1 MYNYQ
6 GSFITKKEV
15 YLIEV
20 KMLSW
25 RSLLMHSLLRPGL
38 DHVFFPFISLTSFL
52 IKPKFNLKARFFN

>member
-25 RSLLMHSLLRPGL
+25 RSLLMHSLLRP
-38 DHVFFPFISLTSFL
+38 VTRPCFFSFH
-52 IKPKFNLKARFFN
+52 FSN